1 MKLEC
6 QKDKLKEAIALAE
19 RMTGKN
25 LSLPILAR
33 VLLEAHGR
41 FLVIRATNLDLGL
54 EWRLPAK
61 IERAGRV
68 LINGAVLANFLA
80 NISVVED
87 KIKLELA
94 GENLSLTS
102 MRHRTVIKVYPAE
115 DFPTLPEL
123 ARVSSRLS
131 LPAADLLVGLR
142 SVAYAAAL
150 NDIKPEIAS
159 VYLHTQAGSLL
170 LVATDSFR
178 LAESKINLNHDFDKK
193 LKLIVPIRNVS
204 ELMRVL
210 EHLPALAELV
220 YDQHQLS
227 LVTEQ
232 VTFTSRLIDGVFPDY
247 QQLIP
252 QKSATQIT
260 IDKDELLSTL
270 RVANIF
276 TDRLNHVTLKVRPAE
291 QLLELESGSGEV
303 GEDTSLIPATISGEE
318 LTISFNSRY
327 LIEGLQSILSDQV
340 FLQFNGRAKAIML
353 TGAGE
358 QAFTYLIM
366 PLNR

>member
-6 QKDKLKEAIALAE
+6 QKEKLKEVIALAE

-25 LSLPILAR
+25 LSLPVLAR
-33 VLLEAHGR
+33 VLLIAEERH
-41 FLVIRATNLDLGL
+41 LIIRATNLDLGL
-54 EWRLPAK
+54 EWQLPAK
-61 IERAGRV
+61 VEKTGQV
-68 LINGAVLANFLA
+68 LVNGAVLANFLA
-80 NISVVED
+80 NIGVVED

-102 MRHRTVIKVYPAE
+102 TRHKTVLKVYPAE
-115 DFPTLPEL
+115 DFPTLPEIAGTGKL
-123 ARVSSRLS
+123 A
-131 LPAADLLVGLR
+131 LPASDLLAGLR

-159 VYLHTQAGSLL
+159 VYLHTQPGCLL

-178 LAESKINLNHDFDKK
+178 LAESKISLSHSLENK
-193 LKLIVPIRNVS
+193 LRLIIPIRNIT
-204 ELMRVL
+204 EIMRVL
-210 EHLPALAELV
+210 ERLPAQVELI

-227 LVTEQ
+227 LKAEQ
-232 VTFTSRLIDGVFPDY
+232 VTLTSRLIDGIFPDY

-252 QKSATQIT
+252 TKSATQVT
-260 IDKDELLSTL
+260 LDKTELLSTL

-276 TDRLNHVTLKVRPAE
+276 TDRLNHVTLKVRPEE
-291 QLLELESGSGEV
+291 QLVEMESRSGEV
-303 GEDTSLIPATISGEE
+303 GEDTSLLPATISGEE
-318 LTISFNSRY
+318 LIISFNSRY
-327 LIEGLQSILSDQV
+327 LIEGLQSVMSDKV
-340 FLQFNGRAKAIML
+340 FLQFNGKTKAIVV